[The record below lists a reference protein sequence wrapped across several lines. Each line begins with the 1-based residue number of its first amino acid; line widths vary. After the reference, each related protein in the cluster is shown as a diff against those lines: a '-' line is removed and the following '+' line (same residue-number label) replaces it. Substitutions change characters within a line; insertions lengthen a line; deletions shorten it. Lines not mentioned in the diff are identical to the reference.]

1 MPGLADVPAHI
12 THCSWRALII
22 PGAHCSCREGDG
34 LGKITRIAASHSGIA
49 LQAGLQANRDAACGG
64 RVSRR
69 RPTGF
74 PAVITRKINE
84 ARSSAN
90 DCGSDDPHYRAAF
103 GFPVLPT
110 PMNLNRENVLMQD
123 LIII

>member
-1 MPGLADVPAHI
+1 MAVSPQTQCPQHNGKPHRREAFSIIQDRPAAR
-12 THCSWRALII
+12 SA
-22 PGAHCSCREGDG
+22 
-34 LGKITRIAASHSGIA
+34 IA